1 MAKEIAGYVKLQIK
15 GGQANPAP
23 PVGPALGQRGIN
35 IMEFCKAFNEKTKA
49 FMGKPV
55 PVVITVYKDKKF
67 DFIIKSPPA
76 SHFIREAAKLKSGY
90 WSKRIIMKKKS
101 KRYREILKS
110 LIKDNKITTKEV
122 LDLVKKN
129 STTKF
134 DESIDVSLRINLKQT
149 KGGDLS
155 LRTIVNL
162 PNGSGKKNKVAVLCE
177 ADKVDLAKKSGADVV
192 GSDDLIE
199 KIASGKFDFT
209 KLICTPAMMSKIG
222 KHGKVLGPKG
232 LMPNPKLGTVSADIA
247 KAVKDIKTGLV
258 EIRNDKD
265 GNLSSTIGRKSFSTD
280 KLLENYNH
288 FIESVKKEKP
298 DNIKGEFIKSSFIT
312 STMGVSFKV
321 GVK

>member
-1 MAKEIAGYVKLQIK
+1 MKKNSKRYKEIFKNSI
-15 GGQANPAP
+15 
-23 PVGPALGQRGIN
+23 
-35 IMEFCKAFNEKTKA
+35 
-49 FMGKPV
+49 
-55 PVVITVYKDKKF
+55 KDKK
-67 DFIIKSPPA
+67 INAK
-76 SHFIREAAKLKSGY
+76 EA
-90 WSKRIIMKKKS
+90 
-101 KRYREILKS
+101 
-110 LIKDNKITTKEV
+110 

-149 KGGDLS
+149 KGGDFS

-177 ADKVDLAKKSGADVV
+177 PDKTEEAKKAGADIA
-192 GSDDLIE
+192 GSDDLLE
-199 KIASGKFDFT
+199 KIAAGKFDFT

-232 LMPNPKLGTVSADIA
+232 LMPNPKLGTVATDIK

-265 GNLSSTIGRKSFSTD
+265 GNLSSTIGRKSFGTE
-280 KLLENYNH
+280 KLIENYNH

-298 DNIKGEFIKSSFIT
+298 DTIKGELIKNVYLT
-312 STMGVSFKV
+312 STMGISYKI
-321 GVK
+321 GAK